1 MQRDADGDLFF
12 GFCGAR
18 VYVPDDDPRAEGIA
32 DGVLRRFRERLA
44 AELAKDKLVARH
56 EPANAAGN
64 RLAEGKSELTG
75 LLGGPTRSEKE

>member
-18 VYVPDDDPRAEGIA
+18 VYVPDDDPRAESIA

-44 AELAKDKLVARH
+44 AELAKDKLVTRH
-56 EPANAAGN
+56 EPANECSTTPVAY
-64 RLAEGKSELTG
+64 
-75 LLGGPTRSEKE
+75 P

>member
-44 AELAKDKLVARH
+44 AELVEHHPAEDGRGRARLT
-56 EPANAAGN
+56 EAGQN
-64 RLAEGKSELTG
+64 
-75 LLGGPTRSEKE
+75 LLDAMAWL